1 MDILARIV
9 AHKRQEI
16 AEAQM
21 TAPLEALKEIS
32 AARSDQRPFARR
44 IAERRHGQVNII
56 AEIKRASPSKGVI
69 RVGLDAAKQ
78 ACSYD
83 RGGAAA
89 LSVLTDQTFFHGSP
103 DDLKQARA
111 AVALPVLR
119 KDFIISAYQI
129 YQAAAW
135 GADAVLLIVR
145 ILDDRQL
152 QKYLALCRQVRLD
165 ALVEVHAASELA
177 RAVTAGARIIGINN
191 RDLRHFTTDI
201 GTAEKLAGQLKAGE
215 IAVAESGINSPDDIR
230 RLAAAGINA
239 FLIGE
244 SLVRAE
250 EPAAL
255 LMELVHAPSSPN

>member
-1 MDILARIV
+1 MDILAKIV
-9 AHKRQEI
+9 AHKQKEV
-16 AEAQM
+16 AETKAA
-21 TAPLEALKEIS
+21 TPLETLKEFAS
-32 AARSDQRPFARR
+32 VRDDQRPFARR
-44 IAERRHGQVNII
+44 LAEHRPGQVNII
-56 AEIKRASPSKGVI
+56 AEIKRASPSKGI
-69 RVGLDAAKQ
+69 INADLDAAKQ
-78 ACSYD
+78 ARSYECG
-83 RGGAAA
+83 RAAA
-89 LSVLTDQTFFHGSP
+89 LSVLTEQAFFHGSP

-152 QKYLALCRQVRLD
+152 QKYLALCRQVGLD
-165 ALVEVHAASELA
+165 TLVEVHDASELA

-191 RDLRHFTTDI
+191 RDLRHFTTNI
-201 GTAEKLAGQLKAGE
+201 GTAEKLASQLKAGE

-244 SLVRAE
+244 SLVRAKD
-250 EPAAL
+250 PAAFL
-255 LMELVHAPSSPN
+255 EEMVHAPSSPN